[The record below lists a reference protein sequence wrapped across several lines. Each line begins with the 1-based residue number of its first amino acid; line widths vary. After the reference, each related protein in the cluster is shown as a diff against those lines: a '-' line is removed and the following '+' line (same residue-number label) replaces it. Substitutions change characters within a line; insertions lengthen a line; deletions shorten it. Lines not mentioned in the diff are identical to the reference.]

1 MVQLDIDQKAAIYG
15 EASSQSGHLINVARR
30 QSLLFLER
38 LLKKAGLSERL

>member
-30 QSLLFLER
+30 QSGKGKGAIR
-38 LLKKAGLSERL
+38 IDT